1 MDKFNFTSKLH
12 LLCSSDELRPAMNC
26 VHFVGGYAYAS
37 NGYAL
42 IKQEMSIHSVIDA
55 HELDGKCIHRE
66 AFKSILRF
74 DVARANTEGVECK
87 NKEGDEAFFPYF
99 DLQGTKMPDF
109 EDLITRLTGIKQLPL
124 IGLNANRFKEAVNAM
139 YLGDSGNIKLVF
151 RGVDKP
157 IVITD
162 DSVDG
167 QIVVLMPVLIQ
178 YDLFKDS
185 DTE

>member
-42 IKQEMSIHSVIDA
+42 IKQEMSIHSIIDA
-55 HELDGKCIHRE
+55 QELDGKCIHRE
-66 AFKSILRF
+66 AFKAILKF
-74 DVARANTEGVECK
+74 DTARANSEGIECR

-99 DLQGTKMPDF
+99 DLQGVKIPDF
-109 EDLITRLTGIKQLPL
+109 DSLIADLTSINPVPV
-124 IGLNANRFKEAVNAM
+124 IGMNASRFKEAVGAM
-139 YLGDSGNIKLVF
+139 YLGGSGNIKLTF
-151 RGVDKP
+151 RGLSKP

-167 QIVVLMPVLIQ
+167 QIVILMPVLVQ